1 MKPISNNTE
10 QSQAWA
16 QNVFKPWMNGSKLE
30 IEAAFLLCEAN
41 KKKVCKELCKFIA
54 KAKQRS
60 EEPYSP
66 KTLLQLLI
74 NLQSYASDRNP
85 LACKFMDVKD
95 PIF

>member
-41 KKKVCKELCKFIA
+41 KKKSL
-54 KAKQRS
+54 
-60 EEPYSP
+60 
-66 KTLLQLLI
+66 
-74 NLQSYASDRNP
+74 
-85 LACKFMDVKD
+85 
-95 PIF
+95 